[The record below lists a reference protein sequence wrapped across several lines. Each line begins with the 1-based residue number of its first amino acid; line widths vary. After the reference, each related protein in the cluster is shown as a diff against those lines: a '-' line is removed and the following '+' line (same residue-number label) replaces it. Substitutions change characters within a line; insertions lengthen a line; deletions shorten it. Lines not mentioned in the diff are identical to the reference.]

1 MFFASV
7 SDMNIGSPW
16 RVAGVGAL
24 VVGVGLIV
32 VFFDQTPA
40 RRLLSSSGITVTL
53 SEASVTP
60 TPQKAPQGRVVVD
73 GTVAV
78 QTFSGSSLVGGGS
91 ALSVSAD
98 GLVLTTSKA
107 APVGSG
113 FVYQVISSSGAI
125 VRARRIAS
133 DPTTGLVLLG
143 ADSGV
148 GNSVFF
154 DESRTLVAGDAL
166 TGVGVFFQFSQ
177 VVPFQVPLSVV
188 YSIASRFE
196 TVLAM
201 DRSLQPVTVGAAVV
215 DSSGRIVGVLS
226 WSTGTP
232 RLIHAVQVNAFLQR
246 TLEQAKN

>member
-1 MFFASV
+1 
-7 SDMNIGSPW
+7 MNIGSPW

-24 VVGVGLIV
+24 VVSIGLII

-53 SEASVTP
+53 SEASATP
-60 TPQKAPQGRVVVD
+60 TPAKAPLGRVIVD
-73 GTVAV
+73 GTVAI

-143 ADSGV
+143 ADTGV

-154 DESRTLVAGDAL
+154 DESRTLVAGDTL
-166 TGVGVFFQFSQ
+166 TGVGVFLQFSQ
-177 VVPFQVPLSVV
+177 VIPFQVPLSVAYTV
-188 YSIASRFE
+188 ASRFE

-201 DRSLQPVTVGAAVV
+201 DRSLQPIAVGGAVV
-215 DSSGRIVGVLS
+215 DGSGRIVGVLS
-226 WSTGTP
+226 GSAGSP
-232 RLIHAVQVNAFLQR
+232 KLIHAVQVNAFLQR
-246 TLEQAKN
+246 TLEQTKN